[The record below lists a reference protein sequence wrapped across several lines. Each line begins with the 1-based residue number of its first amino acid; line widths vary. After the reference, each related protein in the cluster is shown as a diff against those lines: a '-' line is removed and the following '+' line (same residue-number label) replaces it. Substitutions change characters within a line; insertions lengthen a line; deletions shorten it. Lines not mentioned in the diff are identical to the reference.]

1 MSFRTRILKCQYAYI
16 SSVDLTQRENS
27 NSVDLGQRL
36 TIGISSKL
44 PVDSEDLDAVR
55 KIGGN

>member
-16 SSVDLTQRENS
+16 SSGDLTQREKS

-44 PVDSEDLDAVR
+44 PVDSEDLDAW
-55 KIGGN
+55 